1 MIAVNGSQKAPRP
14 KPYSPQSGF
23 VVPALLLWRTD
34 PFILHQRQHAIVYEG
49 IERHLLEQAKGEVG
63 VSAMPENHMGQQ
75 ALRSA
80 QCQAADSQAR
90 EDCSENKQACFV
102 AGQRL
107 SARQPSVFGVS
118 RWMKK
123 LTINHTTNTIQVHRA
138 VNCRRQIY
146 QRMNAGR
153 SVTSAGEN
161 HR

>member
-1 MIAVNGSQKAPRP
+1 
-14 KPYSPQSGF
+14 
-23 VVPALLLWRTD
+23 
-34 PFILHQRQHAIVYEG
+34 
-49 IERHLLEQAKGEVG
+49 
-63 VSAMPENHMGQQ
+63 MPENHMGQQ

-90 EDCSENKQACFV
+90 EDRSENKQACFV

-123 LTINHTTNTIQVHRA
+123 LTINHTTNTIHVHRA
-138 VNCRRQIY
+138 VNWRRQIN

-153 SVTSAGEN
+153 SITSAGEN
-161 HR
+161 HRRIREVMVLVPMMFLA